1 MCVPACTQKTPS
13 VRCRFHQ
20 RRLTNTPRRHR
31 LGDGQL
37 SSLYPHQVSA
47 RLAPPLV
54 MLCCSAPP
62 ACSRTPLR
70 PSVHY
75 PSISLVVKMM
85 FIQIFRD
92 HLNALYIFQGCPRH
106 KIPIRY
112 IMAQLLAITAFARHD
127 SAATQNHGSLYT
139 VIKSHGIARHA
150 SAVGENHGS
159 RGTVIINH
167 GICTARFRG
176 RR

>member
-1 MCVPACTQKTPS
+1 MFFLK
-13 VRCRFHQ
+13 
-20 RRLTNTPRRHR
+20 RRLTNPPRRYR
-31 LGDGQL
+31 LADRQL
-37 SSLYPHQVSA
+37 SSIYLPSPSSSSLGAASVI
-47 RLAPPLV
+47 
-54 MLCCSAPP
+54 LCCSAPP
-62 ACSRTPLR
+62 ASSNTPLR